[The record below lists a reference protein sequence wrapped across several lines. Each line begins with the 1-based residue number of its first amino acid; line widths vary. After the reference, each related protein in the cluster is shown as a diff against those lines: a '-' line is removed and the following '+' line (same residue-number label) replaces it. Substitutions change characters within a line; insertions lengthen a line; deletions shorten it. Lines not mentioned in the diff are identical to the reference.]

1 MRWYELESI
10 LQINTIQRGECLLLA
25 SDLSPKHDWRS
36 TSVASGPPS
45 SPPTEAPSTVSVS
58 SSKPGLSAASIGVGA
73 GTAVDCWG
81 KPTSKL
87 HVSTRCPP
95 RSWRRDC
102 PAPSFSHVF
111 FSSTHLVGRHLHQG
125 NQPLSCRKLNFPDRL
140 VLLQPL
146 HCAPSHRCWSR
157 PPPHRLSSGQ
167 PGNFHIQ
174 SVYSSVLRS
183 FPGPAASGIVC
194 SQPMEHFDD
203 SDSIA
208 EHRWAAHRDTS

>member
-1 MRWYELESI
+1 MNLSLSFKSTPSKEANASCWPRTCLP
-10 LQINTIQRGECLLLA
+10 NTIGG
-25 SDLSPKHDWRS
+25 P
-36 TSVASGPPS
+36 TGVASGPPS
-45 SPPTEAPSTVSVS
+45 SPPTEAPSTVSMS

-95 RSWRRDC
+95 RSWRRNC

-111 FSSTHLVGRHLHQG
+111 FSSRHLVGRHLHQG

-146 HCAPSHRCWSR
+146 HCAPSHR
-157 PPPHRLSSGQ
+157 
-167 PGNFHIQ
+167 
-174 SVYSSVLRS
+174 
-183 FPGPAASGIVC
+183 
-194 SQPMEHFDD
+194 
-203 SDSIA
+203 
-208 EHRWAAHRDTS
+208 